1 MQEKKYLKPSEYA
14 KLYSLHY
21 RTVVYYFKKGKIE
34 GYQDRETNTI
44 FLKNPLYRDENNR
57 DYDKVF
63 LYARVSSST
72 NKKSLDGQIERMRS
86 YASAKGWQIVG
97 EEKEIASGLNENR
110 RKLNKILEQSDWD
123 ILLVEHKDRL
133 TRFGF
138 EYIKKLLDER
148 KQKIEVINNTENK
161 NGEIINDFVSI
172 ITSFCTKIYASNRKE
187 KTKRIIKEL
196 IEDGKN
202 Q

>member
-1 MQEKKYLKPSEYA
+1 MKKKYIKPSEYG
-14 KLYSLHY
+14 KMYSLNY
-21 RTVVYYFKKGKIE
+21 RTVVRHFQEGKIK
-34 GYQDRETNTI
+34 GFQDKKTGTI
-44 FLKNPLYRDENNR
+44 YLENPFYKEEDDRN
-57 DYDKVF
+57 YDKVF

-110 RKLNKILEQSDWD
+110 RKLNKILDQSDYD

-138 EYIKKLLDER
+138 EYIQRILNGR
-148 KQKIEVINNTENK
+148 KQKIEVINKTENK
-161 NGEIINDFVSI
+161 NGEIVNDFVSI
-172 ITSFCTKIYASNRKE
+172 ITSFCAKLYTSNRKA
-187 KTKRIIKEL
+187 KTKKIIKEL
-196 IEDGKN
+196 IEDGKER
-202 Q
+202 

>member
-14 KLYSLHY
+14 KLYGLHY

-34 GYQDRETNTI
+34 GYQDKETNTI
-44 FLKNPLYRDENNR
+44 FLKNPLYRDENDR

-110 RKLNKILEQSDWD
+110 KKLNKILDQSDYD
-123 ILLVEHKDRL
+123 ILLVEYKDRL

-138 EYIKKLLDER
+138 EYIQRILNGR
-148 KQKIEVINNTENK
+148 KQKIEVINKTENK
-161 NGEIINDFVSI
+161 NEEIVNDFVSI
-172 ITSFCTKIYASNRKE
+172 ITSFCAKLYTSNRKA
-187 KTKRIIKEL
+187 KAKKLIKEL
-196 IEDGKN
+196 IEDGKER
-202 Q
+202 